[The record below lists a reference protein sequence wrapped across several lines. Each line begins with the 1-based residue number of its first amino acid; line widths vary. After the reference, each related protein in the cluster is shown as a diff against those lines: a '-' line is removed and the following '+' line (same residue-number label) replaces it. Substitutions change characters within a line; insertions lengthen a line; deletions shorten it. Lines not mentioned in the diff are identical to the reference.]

1 MKTYIRRKINLGA
14 ATFRLVAW
22 MALAY
27 LILNHAMG
35 FAISSNA
42 HMSHTIASLV
52 PHSFLCGNREIKYP
66 YS

>member
-1 MKTYIRRKINLGA
+1 
-14 ATFRLVAW
+14 
-22 MALAY
+22 MAIAY

-52 PHSFLCGNREIKYP
+52 PDLFLCGNREIKYP
-66 YS
+66 YSYGNHVSVVNE